1 MNLRDKV
8 VMSNHAL
15 SVISKTKIVQ
25 THIQRLP
32 TSVKKDESGISQKD
46 KRELIKKIDS
56 IYKELLVLKNK
67 IEEESWKMKI
77 RFSDMSNMIAEEV
90 MSSIEPTIRKVVRE
104 EIARG
109 VKKIVQENKALRE
122 EIMQKNLFDQEGD
135 FIGEQSSITNETRE
149 LIAKRSRDKAKNI
162 IEKQLG
168 NDPYADLIMSAVD
181 PNEEKQKIEEQKLSQ
196 PMVKSSEVQKGDM
209 VDPLNMDFSDRMD
222 RLV

>member
-181 PNEEKQKIEEQKLSQ
+181 PNEEKQKIEDQKLSQ

>member
-149 LIAKRSRDKAKNI
+149 LIAKRSRDKAKKHYRKTI
-162 IEKQLG
+162 
-168 NDPYADLIMSAVD
+168 
-181 PNEEKQKIEEQKLSQ
+181 
-196 PMVKSSEVQKGDM
+196 
-209 VDPLNMDFSDRMD
+209 R
-222 RLV
+222 

>member
-196 PMVKSSEVQKGDM
+196 PIVKSSEVQKGDM

>member
-1 MNLRDKV
+1 
-8 VMSNHAL
+8 
-15 SVISKTKIVQ
+15 
-25 THIQRLP
+25 
-32 TSVKKDESGISQKD
+32 
-46 KRELIKKIDS
+46 
-56 IYKELLVLKNK
+56 
-67 IEEESWKMKI
+67 MKI

-149 LIAKRSRDKAKNI
+149 LIAKRSRDKAKTI

-168 NDPYADLIMSAVD
+168 NDPYAELIMSAVD
-181 PNEEKQKIEEQKLSQ
+181 PNEENQKIEEQKLSN

-222 RLV
+222 RLI

>member
-1 MNLRDKV
+1 
-8 VMSNHAL
+8 MSNHAL

-181 PNEEKQKIEEQKLSQ
+181 PNEEKQKNRRAKTISTNGTIIRGSKRRYGWSIKYGFLW
-196 PMVKSSEVQKGDM
+196 
-209 VDPLNMDFSDRMD
+209 
-222 RLV
+222 